1 MKLYSIQP
9 VEVAKLLKEG
19 KTFICDPEKSGFSVE
34 LKEAYAWI
42 VIQMEKRFPKPSN
55 VVFPIWA
62 WHTYD
67 WKRKLNLEEGGFG
80 IPGTKYACLE
90 LEVPDEQV
98 LLSDF
103 DNWHAVLNGYY
114 LADGKNKIEWE
125 ENHKWFDSLPLSKKK
140 IIMKK
145 SWEKIFNVTP
155 INSDWIINGQYIQ
168 ATFWEIKPE
177 YLRNVIYFIDKEME
191 DDEI

>member
-34 LKEAYAWI
+34 LKEAYAWM
-42 VIQMEKRFPKPSN
+42 VIQMGKRFPKPSN
-55 VVFPIWA
+55 VV
-62 WHTYD
+62 
-67 WKRKLNLEEGGFG
+67 
-80 IPGTKYACLE
+80 

-114 LADGKNKIEWE
+114 LADGKNEAEWK

-155 INSDWIINGQYIQ
+155 INSDWVINGQYIQ

-177 YLRNVIYFIDKEME
+177 YLQNVTYFIDKEME

>member
-1 MKLYSIQP
+1 M
-9 VEVAKLLKEG
+9 
-19 KTFICDPEKSGFSVE
+19 
-34 LKEAYAWI
+34 
-42 VIQMEKRFPKPSN
+42 
-55 VVFPIWA
+55 
-62 WHTYD
+62 
-67 WKRKLNLEEGGFG
+67 
-80 IPGTKYACLE
+80 
-90 LEVPDEQV
+90 

-114 LADGKNKIEWE
+114 LADGKNEAEWK

-155 INSDWIINGQYIQ
+155 INSDWVINGQYIQ

-177 YLRNVIYFIDKEME
+177 YLQNVTYFIDKEME